1 MTQPPKSPV
10 IRFVANSATIVV
22 GAAAAAYAPRELDG
36 HSFGPEDIAS
46 MSAAFEG

>member
-22 GAAAAAYAPRELDG
+22 GDRKTTFRDERLLQTPN
-36 HSFGPEDIAS
+36 
-46 MSAAFEG
+46 